1 MFTSILSKEERGKFL
16 ELIYKMACCDGEYA
30 EEEQELLDNYK
41 KELMIDTIPET
52 DSING
57 LADYFSIKSNC
68 VKRIV
73 LFEVWGMILADRNV
87 GKAEREAFDY
97 IKNVFDLEDSVIE
110 KVVSVANELQ
120 KAYDHVYDVIFS
132 D

>member
-1 MFTSILSKEERGKFL
+1 MFTSILSEEERGKFL

-57 LADYFSIKSNC
+57 LADYFSTKSNC
-68 VKRIV
+68 IKRIV

-87 GKAEREAFDY
+87 GKAEKAAFEY
-97 IKNVFDLEDSVIE
+97 IKKAFDLEDSVIE

-120 KAYDHVYDVIFS
+120 RAYDHVYDVLFTE
-132 D
+132 